1 MIIIFLNYVLLW
13 NFFKI
18 LLTPWSISNQNYA
31 KTNIKQKVLQQIL
44 RCVYKFLKEVKS
56 HASKNLHFNII
67 STPKKIFFISFTVRI
82 SYFVFIREYFVLDKK
97 KIEQYTLTLYC
108 VIGIR
113 RKTNLI
119 CIVSRAWFFG
129 KVLS

>member
-82 SYFVFIREYFVLDKK
+82 SYLVFIREYFVLDKK

-119 CIVSRAWFFG
+119 CIVSRPWFFG